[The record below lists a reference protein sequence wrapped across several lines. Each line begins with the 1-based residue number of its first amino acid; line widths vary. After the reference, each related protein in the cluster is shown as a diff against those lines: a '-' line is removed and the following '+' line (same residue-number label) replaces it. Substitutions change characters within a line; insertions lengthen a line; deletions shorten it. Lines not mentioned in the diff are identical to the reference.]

1 MGEDFYRDSGKIFK
15 WISILRAADYVWSNE
30 NKFGFIRL
38 AEEGVSDTSPQII
51 AVCWDR
57 SEPVFYL
64 IFTYGIPASRSINL
78 VEQLLKRQK
87 VFKLCSFIK

>member
-57 SEPVFYL
+57 SEPVIFYL
-64 IFTYGIPASRSINL
+64 FSLMVFLLHGRSI
-78 VEQLLKRQK
+78 
-87 VFKLCSFIK
+87 